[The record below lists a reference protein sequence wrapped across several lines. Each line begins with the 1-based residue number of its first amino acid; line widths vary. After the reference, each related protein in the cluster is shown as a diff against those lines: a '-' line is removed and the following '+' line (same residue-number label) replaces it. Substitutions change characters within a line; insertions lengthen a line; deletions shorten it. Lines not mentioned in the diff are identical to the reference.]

1 MCVFFRGF
9 IFRFHGT
16 PPCSYLKATIKDI
29 YACCIYI
36 THSGPRSHFQ
46 LIFQVWFLP
55 RDLSKHTAVFT
66 SVLGPVFSFFF
77 CLFYPSL
84 SSCVGSVNLVL
95 DLCFCDSKLPFQHK
109 GYNLQPGHVQFIPIS
124 AGPYWFMSMHKI
136 FHLSYNIA
144 VGCLVVVIKVNP
156 ITHVVDPT

>member
-1 MCVFFRGF
+1 ML
-9 IFRFHGT
+9 
-16 PPCSYLKATIKDI
+16 YLHHSLRSKIPLPAHFPGLVSAQGPFK
-29 YACCIYI
+29 
-36 THSGPRSHFQ
+36 THSSFHISSRTC
-46 LIFQVWFLP
+46 FLF
-55 RDLSKHTAVFT
+55 L
-66 SVLGPVFSFFF
+66 F

-95 DLCFCDSKLPFQHK
+95 DLCFCDSKLPFQHE

-144 VGCLVVVIKVNP
+144 VGCNCLVVVIKANP
-156 ITHVVDPT
+156 IAHVVDPT